1 MQITAL
7 FNRVGSRKEPA
18 FFVTRCQKKAYMK
31 ATTQERQISALIE
44 PAIADLGYDLIQVR
58 LIGSQKLQTLQ
69 VMAENPK
76 TGKLDLNGCTAISRS
91 ISAILD
97 VEDPIASAYQ
107 LEVSSPGMDRPLVK
121 AADFEKYIGS
131 KISLETEVPLEDDQK
146 RFKGVLKSFADDMI
160 TLALDDDKEIK
171 IEIEN
176 VVKARLVV
184 TDEMVRAALKQ
195 EKV

>member
-1 MQITAL
+1 M
-7 FNRVGSRKEPA
+7 GSEKEPA
-18 FFVTRCQKKAYMK
+18 FFVTRSQKNKVYMK
-31 ATTQERQISALIE
+31 ATTQERQITSLIE
-44 PAIADLGYDLIQVR
+44 PAIADLGYELIQVR

-121 AADFEKYIGS
+121 AADFEKYAGY
-131 KISLETEVPLEDDQK
+131 KISVETDMPLEGDQK
-146 RFKGVLKSFADDMI
+146 RFKGVLTSFADGMLQL
-160 TLALDDDKEIK
+160 TLDEEKNV
-171 IEIEN
+171 EIEFEN
-176 VVKARLVV
+176 VLRARLVV

>member
-1 MQITAL
+1 
-7 FNRVGSRKEPA
+7 
-18 FFVTRCQKKAYMK
+18 MK
-31 ATTQERQISALIE
+31 ATTQERQITALIE
-44 PAIADLGYDLIQVR
+44 PAIADLGYELIQVR

-69 VMAENPK
+69 IMAENPK

-121 AADFEKYIGS
+121 VADFEKYVGS
-131 KISLETEVPLEDDQK
+131 KISVETDLPIEGDQK
-146 RFKGVLKSFADDMI
+146 RFKGVLKSFADGMI
-160 TLALDDDKEIK
+160 TLTPDEEAEVQ

-176 VVKARLVV
+176 VLKARLVV
-184 TDEMVRAALKQ
+184 TDEMVRAALKA
-195 EKV
+195 EKVQQEQE